1 MIMMMTLEM
10 KMMVIR
16 KIEIRIDYTVRMEIQ
31 LSILILSQ
39 TL

>member
-1 MIMMMTLEM
+1 MMMTLEM

>member
-1 MIMMMTLEM
+1 MMMTLEM
-10 KMMVIR
+10 KMMVNDGD
-16 KIEIRIDYTVRMEIQ
+16 KIRIDYTVRMEIQ